1 MTLTAEP
8 IYEGLT
14 DEAALRD
21 AIEAASRKLLP
32 RLELDDVADYYGL
45 TRAVELGVLKFLT
58 RYPKLVSTLLE
69 ARPHIDH
76 IFPNAEE
83 VYLEVDED
91 PEGGFDELFGVFVL
105 DATPDLAIAKLRE
118 FDRSWFGDASRATD
132 NRLNFTVALP

>member
-1 MTLTAEP
+1 MTLAPGP
-8 IYEGLT
+8 IYMESKK
-14 DEAALRD
+14 DEAFRD

-32 RLELDDVADYYGL
+32 RLELDDVADYYGSS
-45 TRAVELGVLKFLT
+45 RAVELGVLNFLT

-83 VYLEVDED
+83 VYLKVDED

-105 DATPDLAIAKLRE
+105 VIL
-118 FDRSWFGDASRATD
+118 G
-132 NRLNFTVALP
+132 LPW